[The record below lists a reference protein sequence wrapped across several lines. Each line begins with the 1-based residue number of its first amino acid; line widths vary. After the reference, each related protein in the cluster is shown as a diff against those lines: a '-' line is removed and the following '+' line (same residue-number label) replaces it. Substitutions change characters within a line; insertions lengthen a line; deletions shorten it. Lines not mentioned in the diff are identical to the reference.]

1 MSKFL
6 FICII
11 GLSLVC
17 SHTVSGQRD
26 MGNIDDVYGLN
37 SELYN
42 GRIYSDFYGS
52 SVKGH
57 PFLLNPEYAVGSI
70 KINNKSYLEQSI
82 NYDVFKQKVLLSFT
96 NHTQIQQIIEFPLPN
111 IQSFSFSDKDFQL
124 MKMPDSSLRI
134 FQVIGKDMYPILVYW
149 TKSINTASST
159 SIYDYQFT
167 NTKRSLWFV
176 KNHHFYSIKKN
187 KSLIK
192 LFGKDQSI
200 GLKKW
205 LKRENIRI
213 QKASDQQLQ
222 QVSEYLNAL

>member
-1 MSKFL
+1 MNKFL

-17 SHTVSGQRD
+17 SHTVSGQTD
-26 MGNIDDVYGLN
+26 MGNLDDIYGLN
-37 SELYN
+37 PVLYN

-57 PFLLNPEYAVGSI
+57 PFLLNSEYAAGSI
-70 KINNKSYLEQSI
+70 KIKNKSYSEQLI

-96 NHTQIQQIIEFPLPN
+96 NHTQTQQIIEIPLLN
-111 IQSFSFSDKDFQL
+111 IQTFSFSDKDFHL
-124 MKMPDSSLRI
+124 MKMPDSSLKI
-134 FQVIGKDMYPILVYW
+134 FQLIGEDQFPILVYW
-149 TKSINTASST
+149 TKGINTTSST
-159 SIYDYQFT
+159 SIYDYKFT
-167 NTKRSLWFV
+167 NTKRSLWLI
-176 KNHHFYSIKKN
+176 KDHQFYSIKKN

-192 LFGKDQSI
+192 LFGKEQSI

-205 LKRENIRI
+205 LKSRHIRI
-213 QKASDQQLQ
+213 QKATDQQLQ